1 LVNLIAIKIPNFIL
15 RLLYYEEK
23 KILIYYGKYYINEI
37 YNINNFLIN
46 KNLKLY
52 KVMTYKKE
60 KENYLEQNIKYIII
74 TDIYILFFDLLEGK
88 TKNLVKLIF
97 IGEIFQ
103 INNIER
109 LDIDTNSDILNQANS
124 IFNLDTYKI
133 YIEWVINEE
142 SYSFIFSIISEINV
156 NEKKNIIKD
165 NYKNNNEEIID
176 FINIINKKQNS
187 INTQYKLVI
196 SDYNQF
202 ESLDFSNDSQNIFS
216 NKILKDLIQLS
227 IFLEKEQ
234 KKINNKNKIE
244 SKETEKEK
252 TKEKDLY
259 RHELFKIYNKIIDIA
274 TKINEI
280 EILFD
285 YLDKLESIKKKRIP
299 LFDDDN

>member
-1 LVNLIAIKIPNFIL
+1 L
-15 RLLYYEEK
+15 
-23 KILIYYGKYYINEI
+23 
-37 YNINNFLIN
+37 NN
-46 KNLKLY
+46 
-52 KVMTYKKE
+52 T
-60 KENYLEQNIKYIII
+60 
-74 TDIYILFFDLLEGK
+74 
-88 TKNLVKLIF
+88 
-97 IGEIFQ
+97 
-103 INNIER
+103 
-109 LDIDTNSDILNQANS
+109 NS

-156 NEKKNIIKD
+156 NEEKNIIKD

-299 LFDDDN
+299 LFDDDNKGENKIDLNKANNIKNGSKDNNLSNKNIVYNMINKINKSNDQHKNSPKENKIIRANTINIKERINNIELNINENSKKGKEKKINFNKNNNMNNSISSLIKIYEKKKD